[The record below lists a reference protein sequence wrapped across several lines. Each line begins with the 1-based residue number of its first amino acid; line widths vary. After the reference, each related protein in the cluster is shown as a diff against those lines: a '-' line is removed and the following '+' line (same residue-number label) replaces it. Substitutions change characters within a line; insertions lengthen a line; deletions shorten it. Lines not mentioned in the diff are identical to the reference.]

1 MSSGECRLL
10 ERFCERGPI
19 VEIIK
24 YPHPTL
30 RHRSKPIRRV
40 DASLRD
46 IVREMFA
53 LMYEAQG
60 VGLAANQVDLPYRL
74 FVANLGGEDRGPDEE
89 LVFINPVLSHPKG
102 SAEAEEGCLSI
113 PGVYAPVRRP
123 AQITVSAY
131 NLQGEAILKEM
142 DGLTAR
148 VVQHE
153 TDHLDGVLFI
163 DRLSETAAADVKDA
177 LAEFE
182 AQFSERRSANQIP
195 PDQQIAERLAGIEA
209 DYCS

>member
-1 MSSGECRLL
+1 M
-10 ERFCERGPI
+10 
-19 VEIIK
+19 EIIK

-40 DASLRD
+40 DATLRD
-46 IVREMFA
+46 VVRDMFRV
-53 LMYEAQG
+53 MYEAQG

-74 FVANLGGEDRGPDEE
+74 FVANLGGGERGPDEE

-102 SAEAEEGCLSI
+102 SAEDEEGCLSI

-123 AQITVSAY
+123 AQIHVTAY
-131 NLQGEAILKEM
+131 NLQGDLIEETLE
-142 DGLTAR
+142 GLMGR

-163 DRLSETAAADVKDA
+163 DRLSETVAADIRDA

-182 AQFSERRSANQIP
+182 AQFTERRSANQIP
-195 PDQQIAERLAGIEA
+195 PDQQIAARLAGMEA
-209 DYCS
+209 EYCS

>member
-1 MSSGECRLL
+1 MQ
-10 ERFCERGPI
+10 
-19 VEIIK
+19 IIT

-46 IVREMFA
+46 VVREMFR

-74 FVANLGGEDRGPDEE
+74 FVANLGGGERGPDEE
-89 LVFINPVLSHPKG
+89 LVFINPVLSRPKV
-102 SAEAEEGCLSI
+102 SAEDEEGCLSI

-131 NLQGEAILKEM
+131 NLQGESIEENL
-142 DGLTAR
+142 DGLIAR

-163 DRLSETAAADVKDA
+163 DRISETATADVKDA

-182 AQFSERRSANQIP
+182 AQFTERRSANQIP
-195 PDQQIAERLAGIEA
+195 PNQQIAERLAGIEA
-209 DYCS
+209 EYCS